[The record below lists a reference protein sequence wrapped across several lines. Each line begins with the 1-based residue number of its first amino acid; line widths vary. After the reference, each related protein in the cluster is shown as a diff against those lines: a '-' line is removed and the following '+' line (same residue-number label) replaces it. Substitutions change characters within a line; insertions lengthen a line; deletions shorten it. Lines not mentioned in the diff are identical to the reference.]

1 MVATNQVVEA
11 ASQRNRQNR
20 IRAKE
25 AEGDRTLV
33 AGSRIPGVVLQ
44 ILAEADRIQ
53 EVAILEGHNR
63 RGRNRQGHNRPDRSR
78 VVRVRGM
85 AEADRRIGG
94 ARHRTARAGTSV
106 PPTGAICISTT
117 SGFWRT

>member
-44 ILAEADRIQ
+44 ILAEADRIRV
-53 EVAILEGHNR
+53 VAMLEGHNR
-63 RGRNRQGHNRPDRSR
+63 RDRNRQGHNR
-78 VVRVRGM
+78 VVQVRGM